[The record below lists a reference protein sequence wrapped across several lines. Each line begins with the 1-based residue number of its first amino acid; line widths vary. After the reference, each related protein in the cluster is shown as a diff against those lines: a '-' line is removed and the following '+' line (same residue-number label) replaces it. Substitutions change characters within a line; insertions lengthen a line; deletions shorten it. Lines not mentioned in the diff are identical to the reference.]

1 MQIERF
7 EGKTTRNNNFL
18 GKKILFMSCTGG
30 IDLLSFYKFTKKA
43 EFPILP
49 ILFLL
54 ENLLFHIFSQVIIK
68 LIQSFKTCACYIF
81 ASLFRMFKKEHFW
94 NKKKKFLF
102 HFESSFR
109 SWGYQILTFQ
119 IFKYHGVIK
128 CLSMKHETH
137 FTE

>member
-7 EGKTTRNNNFL
+7 EGKTTRNNNFV

-30 IDLLSFYKFTKKA
+30 IGLLSFYKFTKKA

-81 ASLFRMFKKEHFW
+81 ASLFRMFKREHF
-94 NKKKKFLF
+94 
-102 HFESSFR
+102 
-109 SWGYQILTFQ
+109 
-119 IFKYHGVIK
+119 
-128 CLSMKHETH
+128 
-137 FTE
+137 